1 MYKSPGVGACLV
13 CSVRLV
19 VEQSQGGWV
28 GGNGVREKSRRDGSQ
43 WPDGGVGDAG
53 TQGAR
58 PTAGGSRTRSLGALR
73 ASGPGR
79 AQSADV
85 AG

>member
-28 GGNGVREKSRRDGSQ
+28 GGNGVREKSRSQGTRLRKAMVKIWYFSWSQMGSHWRGELRRDMI
-43 WPDGGVGDAG
+43 
-53 TQGAR
+53 
-58 PTAGGSRTRSLGALR
+58 
-73 ASGPGR
+73 
-79 AQSADV
+79 
-85 AG
+85 